1 MMLYILRHATAE
13 EAASSGDDGA
23 RKLTERS
30 KEKMRGA
37 ASGLRAMGLKFD
49 VILTSPLARA
59 AETAEIVSAAY
70 ENIPPPQVLPALATG
85 VAATDAVTALR
96 AFSKHENV
104 MIVGH
109 EPQLSAVA
117 SILLTGASDVVH
129 LKLKT
134 GGCIAIDLPR
144 PLRTGRRRATLDA
157 NPPPTAHNAQ
167 IVPVFS
173 CTNLN
178 LPLSEERLGSKRNL
192 AAFPRP
198 HSQIT
203 FTGTFSGVA
212 P

>member
-49 VILTSPLARA
+49 VILTSPLPRA

-70 ENIPPPQVLPALATG
+70 ENVPPPQVLPALATG
-85 VAATDAVTALR
+85 VAATDAVNALR
-96 AFSKHENV
+96 AFSKHEDV

-134 GGCIAIDLPR
+134 GGCIAIDLPAR
-144 PLRTGRRRATLDA
+144 FERGGGELRWMLTHRQLRTMR
-157 NPPPTAHNAQ
+157 
-167 IVPVFS
+167 
-173 CTNLN
+173 
-178 LPLSEERLGSKRNL
+178 K
-192 AAFPRP
+192 
-198 HSQIT
+198 
-203 FTGTFSGVA
+203 
-212 P
+212 

>member
-37 ASGLRAMGLKFD
+37 AAGLRGMGVKLNL
-49 VILTSPLARA
+49 ILTSPLVRA
-59 AETAEIVSAAY
+59 AETAEIVSTAY

-85 VAATDAVTALR
+85 VAATEAVNAMR
-96 AFSKHENV
+96 AFSKHEDV

-109 EPQLSAVA
+109 EPQLSAIA

-134 GGCIAIDLPR
+134 GGCIMIDLPAR
-144 PLRTGRRRATLDA
+144 FERGGGELRWMLTHKQLRTMR
-157 NPPPTAHNAQ
+157 
-167 IVPVFS
+167 
-173 CTNLN
+173 
-178 LPLSEERLGSKRNL
+178 K
-192 AAFPRP
+192 
-198 HSQIT
+198 
-203 FTGTFSGVA
+203 
-212 P
+212 